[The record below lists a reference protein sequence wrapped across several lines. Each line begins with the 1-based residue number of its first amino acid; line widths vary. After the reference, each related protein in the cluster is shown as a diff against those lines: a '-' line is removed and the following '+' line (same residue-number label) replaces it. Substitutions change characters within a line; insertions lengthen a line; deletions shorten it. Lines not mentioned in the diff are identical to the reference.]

1 MKIITIAHQKGGV
14 GKTTLALN
22 LASCFRE
29 GLSVGLLDADL
40 QGSLKGL
47 ESMLEGMELIPYNND
62 PKSLLTVK
70 KDILIVDTPPY
81 ITAQLPAFFSISDFV
96 LVPSKVGFLDVM
108 AIRATIQLLKESQQ
122 QHPNLRAA
130 IVLNMVKPRTTVNDE
145 IRDILKDYG
154 LPILK
159 TAISDR
165 VSYTR
170 SAITSGVFAGDDEKA
185 KNEIASLADEIL
197 TFLEL

>member
-81 ITAQLPAFFSISDFV
+81 LTAQLPAFFSISDFV

-108 AIRATIQLLKESQQ
+108 AIRATIQLLKESQA
-122 QHPNLRAA
+122 QHPNLKAA

-154 LPILK
+154 LPVLK

>member
-22 LASCFRE
+22 LAACFRE

-47 ESMLEGMELIPYNND
+47 ETMLEGLELIQYNNE
-62 PKSLLTVK
+62 PKTLRTVK
-70 KDILIVDTPPY
+70 KDLLIVDTPPY
-81 ITAQLPAFFSISDFV
+81 LTAQLPDIFAVSDFV
-96 LVPSKVGFLDVM
+96 LVPTKVGFLDVM

-122 QHPNLRAA
+122 KHPNLKAA
-130 IVLNMVKPRTTVNDE
+130 IVLNMVKPRTTVNEE

-154 LPILK
+154 LPVLK

>member
-81 ITAQLPAFFSISDFV
+81 LTAQLPAFFSISDFV

-108 AIRATIQLLKESQQ
+108 AIRATIQLLKESQH
-122 QHPNLRAA
+122 QHPNLKAA

-154 LPILK
+154 LPVLK

>member
-1 MKIITIAHQKGGV
+1 MKIITVAHQKGGV

-22 LASCFRE
+22 LASCFRD

-62 PKSLLTVK
+62 PKSLLSVK

-81 ITAQLPAFFSISDFV
+81 LTAQLPAFFSISDFV

-108 AIRATIQLLKESQQ
+108 AIRATIQLLKESQA
-122 QHPNLRAA
+122 QHPHLKAA
-130 IVLNMVKPRTTVNDE
+130 IVLNMVKPRTNVNEE

-154 LPILK
+154 LPVLK